1 MPEPRQKFTPEELRW
16 MCRTTLND
24 APFLTPWESKFLA
37 RMYKRILNGQSISE
51 EQSAKIDQIYTE
63 RTKL

>member
-1 MPEPRQKFTPEELRW
+1 MPEPRQKFTLEDLRW

-24 APFLTPWESKFLA
+24 GLGLTAWESDFLI
-37 RMYKRILNGQSISE
+37 RMYQRILNKQSISE
-51 EQSAKIDQIYTE
+51 EQSAKVDQIYTE

>member
-1 MPEPRQKFTPEELRW
+1 MPEPRQKFTSEELRW

-24 APFLTPWESKFLA
+24 GLGLTSWECDFLTG
-37 RMYKRILNGQSISE
+37 MYKRILNKQSISE